1 MCFWEAGGE
10 LEAAAPGAGTE
21 GPQLSIQHPPGPAE
35 PLEVDLSH
43 SFVL

>member
-21 GPQLSIQHPPGPAE
+21 GPQLSVQPSLGPAE